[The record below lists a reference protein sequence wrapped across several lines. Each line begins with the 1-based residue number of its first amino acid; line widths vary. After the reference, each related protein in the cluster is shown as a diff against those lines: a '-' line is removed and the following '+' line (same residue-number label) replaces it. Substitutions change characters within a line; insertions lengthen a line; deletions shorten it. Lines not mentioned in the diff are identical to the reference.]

1 MQSPAHKSLSPAL
14 VVAALGV
21 VYGDIGTSP
30 LYAFKESIAGEH
42 GAGLSTANV
51 LGVLSMIFWAITL
64 VVSVKYVLIVLRAN
78 NGGEG
83 GILALLALVLRQFPA
98 KSRLA
103 GVAVACGLFGAAMF
117 YGDSIITPA
126 ISVLSAI
133 EGLEVVSP
141 RFTQYV
147 IPLTL
152 LVLIILFAVQSGGT
166 ERVGKVFGPIMVVWF
181 VTLGILGALQ
191 IGRHPEVLAAID
203 PLHAMGFVIATSG
216 AGADGHGGGVPG
228 RHGR

>member
-1 MQSPAHKSLSPAL
+1 MQSPSHKSLSPAL

-64 VVSVKYVLIVLRAN
+64 VVSVKYVLIVLRAS

-103 GVAVACGLFGAAMF
+103 GVAVGCGLFGAAMF

-152 LVLIILFAVQSGGT
+152 LVLIVLFAVQSGGT

-181 VTLGILGALQ
+181 VTLGILGVLQ
-191 IGRHPEVLAAID
+191 ISRHPEVLAAID
-203 PLHAMGFVIATSG
+203 P
-216 AGADGHGGGVPG
+216 
-228 RHGR
+228 

>member
-152 LVLIILFAVQSGGT
+152 LVLIVLFAVQSGGT
-166 ERVGKVFGPIMVVWF
+166 ERVGKR
-181 VTLGILGALQ
+181 L
-191 IGRHPEVLAAID
+191 R
-203 PLHAMGFVIATSG
+203 
-216 AGADGHGGGVPG
+216 AD
-228 RHGR
+228 HGRVVRDAGGPRRAADRARSRRCWPPSIPCMPWASCSRIRGWR

>member
-1 MQSPAHKSLSPAL
+1 MKRQ
-14 VVAALGV
+14 
-21 VYGDIGTSP
+21 
-30 LYAFKESIAGEH
+30 
-42 GAGLSTANV
+42 
-51 LGVLSMIFWAITL
+51 
-64 VVSVKYVLIVLRAN
+64 
-78 NGGEG
+78 

-103 GVAVACGLFGAAMF
+103 GVAVGCGLFGAAMF

-152 LVLIILFAVQSGGT
+152 LVLVVLFAVQSGGT

-191 IGRHPEVLAAID
+191 IGRNPGVVQVTFRA
-203 PLHAMGFVIATSG
+203 PLDRLEKLGLLPFVRDQYGIG
-216 AGADGHGGGVPG
+216 
-228 RHGR
+228 

>member
-1 MQSPAHKSLSPAL
+1 MHSPSNKALSPTL

-42 GAGLSTANV
+42 GAGVTHANV

-83 GILALLALVLRQFPA
+83 GILALTGPGAA
-98 KSRLA
+98 
-103 GVAVACGLFGAAMF
+103 AVPGQGRGCRASLSLGLFGAAMF

-126 ISVLSAI
+126 ISVLSADRGPGGGFARVHAI
-133 EGLEVVSP
+133 RDSADAAGSDRSLRGAEP
-141 RFTQYV
+141 RD
-147 IPLTL
+147 
-152 LVLIILFAVQSGGT
+152 G
-166 ERVGKVFGPIMVVWF
+166 RVGNAV
-181 VTLGILGALQ
+181 
-191 IGRHPEVLAAID
+191 RSD
-203 PLHAMGFVIATSG
+203 
-216 AGADGHGGGVPG
+216 
-228 RHGR
+228 HGRLVRRRWGSSARCRLRRNPECWPRSIPCMPSVS